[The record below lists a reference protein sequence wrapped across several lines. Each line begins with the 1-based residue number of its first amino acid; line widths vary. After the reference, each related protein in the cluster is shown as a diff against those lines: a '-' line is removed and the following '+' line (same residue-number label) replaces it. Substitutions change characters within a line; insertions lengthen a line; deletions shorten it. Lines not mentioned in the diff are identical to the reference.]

1 MSTMRAQASS
11 ISSSEAPNF
20 LVPHLSVH
28 DFPACS
34 QTLVSSDRRS
44 SAFSIATK
52 ASLVDTR
59 KSLQLSTVQLLVVHI
74 GAALTLFLATT
85 DATIVST
92 SLPTISSDLKA
103 SPSQYTWVGVSYM
116 LTQTAF
122 QPLYGRVS
130 DLVGRKNVLY
140 TSMGIFAL
148 GSVLCG
154 AAQSINWLIAA
165 RAFAGIGGGGIVSS
179 VWVITSEVVE
189 VKRRA
194 IWSQALSITWSC
206 SAISGPIIGGL
217 FSGQTKSS
225 VDWRW
230 GFYINLPVCLVAFA
244 VLATSLRRLELQ
256 VASNA
261 SWRMLSQR
269 FDFVGL
275 VLFMSGTSCIII
287 GFSFVTELGWG
298 ASSTLSLITTGTAV
312 LICGGIYEKH
322 TTRDSLFPATTFQ
335 DITTV
340 SILIITF
347 IHNFAFTAGTFYL
360 ALFYQA
366 ANGSTPLQSGMKLL
380 PYSLGSSVA
389 SMPTAWFIG
398 YLQRKTHDTTG
409 QNRIISIGLLISTL
423 GFGLLN
429 LLNEHARIVSQV
441 AFPLIAGIGL
451 GMLFHAPYQVFT
463 RALKAEELATG
474 TSAFFLVRF
483 TGATVG
489 LAVAGTI
496 FYAKVSIGLPPDL
509 AFNNTTQSIDYNAI
523 KYLPL
528 DIKEDVLHTIS
539 GSIRLIWT
547 VCAPC
552 LGVAFLISLLLR
564 KIPSSDAETVNE
576 THTTSAAT
584 QLSAEDE
591 KV

>member
-1 MSTMRAQASS
+1 MEPKISLASP
-11 ISSSEAPNF
+11 SEASDFASPG
-20 LVPHLSVH
+20 LSIH
-28 DFPACS
+28 EKDGCALPSLAFS
-34 QTLVSSDRRS
+34 SSDRS
-44 SAFSIATK
+44 SVSSLATK
-52 ASLVDTR
+52 TLSVDSH
-59 KSLQLSTVQLLVVHI
+59 KLLQLSTIQLLVIHI

-92 SLPTISSDLKA
+92 SLPTISSDFKA

-122 QPLYGRVS
+122 QPFYGRVS

-140 TSMGIFAL
+140 SSMGIFAL
-148 GSVLCG
+148 GSALCG

-189 VKRRA
+189 VQRRA
-194 IWSQALSITWSC
+194 VWSQALSITWSC

-217 FSGQTKSS
+217 FSGNNRSS
-225 VDWRW
+225 VNWRW
-230 GFYINLPVCLVAFA
+230 GFYINLPICLVAFV
-244 VLATSLRRLELQ
+244 VLVISLHRVELQ

-261 SWRMLSQR
+261 SWRTLSQN

-275 VLFMSGTSCIII
+275 FLFMSGTSCAII
-287 GFSFVTELGWG
+287 GFSFATELGWG
-298 ASSTLSLITTGTAV
+298 APSTLSLIITGAAV
-312 LICGGIYEKH
+312 LICGGFYEKH
-322 TTRDSLFPATTFQ
+322 TTRDSLFPATIFQ

-340 SILIITF
+340 SILVITF

-360 ALFYQA
+360 ALYYQA

-380 PYSLGSSVA
+380 PYSLGSSIA
-389 SMPTAWFIG
+389 SMPVAWFIG
-398 YLQRKTHDTTG
+398 YWQRRTHDTTG
-409 QNRIISIGLLISTL
+409 QNRIISIGLFISAL

-429 LLNEHARIVSQV
+429 LFNEHSSIVSQTIY
-441 AFPLIAGIGL
+441 PLIAGIGL

-463 RALKAEELATG
+463 RALKADELATG

-496 FYAKVSIGLPPDL
+496 FYAGVSTRLPPDL

-523 KYLPL
+523 KYLPF
-528 DIKEDVLHTIS
+528 DVKEDVLHIIS
-539 GSIRLIWT
+539 GSIKIIWT

-552 LGVAFLISLLLR
+552 LGAAFLISLLLR
-564 KIPSSDAETVNE
+564 KMPSPDAEKVKE
-576 THTTSAAT
+576 THTTSTTT
-584 QLSAEDE
+584 QSSAEDQ